1 MSCTNCGQQTA
12 IKTLPNGCKNN
23 GSCGTLS
30 CDKLTVF
37 DWLGN
42 MKLPSNQEAFDIHEV
57 RFKNGRKAY
66 YRNVNNLSL
75 CMGEAIA
82 VEGSPGHDIGSISLS
97 GELVKVQLQK
107 RKIAL
112 DSEEIKKIYR
122 KASQNDIDVWQKS
135 RNKEIDTQREA
146 RLILK
151 KLGLKMKLSDVEYQ
165 GDGKKATF
173 YYTADSRVDFRQ
185 LIRDLATAFHVRIE
199 MKQVDLRH
207 EAARL
212 GGIGSCG
219 RELCCSTWLTD
230 FRKVN
235 TNTARYQQ
243 LSLSPQKLQGQC
255 GRLKC
260 CLNFELDSYLDALKS
275 FPDTEILLKTE
286 KGAARYIK
294 MDIFKAYLWYAYN
307 NSDDY
312 KWYRLTVE
320 QVNEI
325 ISTNKAGKKAAS
337 LAELEIIDTVNK
349 VNFEDAV
356 GEDSLTRFDR
366 PKKSKR
372 SRSKKRRPQ
381 NRNNNSRNQKKSA
394 NTQNKN
400 KQQNQRSNKRR
411 ANKPNQQSRNQ
422 NKNNPQAKKGNNRK
436 NKPNNNNKNNA

>member
-1 MSCTNCGQQTA
+1 MSCTNCGQQTD

-42 MKLPSNQEAFDIHEV
+42 MKLPGNQEAFDIHEV

-66 YRNVNNLSL
+66 FRNVNNLSL

-112 DSEEIKKIYR
+112 DSEDIQKIYR

-146 RLILK
+146 RLILG

-185 LIRDLATAFHVRIE
+185 LIRDLAEAFHVRIE

-275 FPDTEILLKTE
+275 FPDTDILLKTE

-294 MDIFKAYLWYAYN
+294 MDIFKGYLWYAYN

-312 KWYRLTVE
+312 KWYRLTAE
-320 QVNEI
+320 QVNEVI
-325 ISTNKAGKKAAS
+325 ANNKEGKKAVS
-337 LAELEIIDTVNK
+337 LSELEIVDIIDK

-366 PKKSKR
+366 PKRSKR
-372 SRSKKRRPQ
+372 SRNQKRKPQ
-381 NRNNNSRNQKKSA
+381 NK
-394 NTQNKN
+394 NTQNQHKRSHTKDNPPKANQKPQDQSQAN
-400 KQQNQRSNKRR
+400 KPKRRNKRR
-411 ANKPNQQSRNQ
+411 
-422 NKNNPQAKKGNNRK
+422 
-436 NKPNNNNKNNA
+436 NKPNNNNQNDT